1 MVFSV
6 DKKIRIGFITAISI
20 LLISY
25 ILFFFTTDKA
35 LKNAAVVNSRKEIII
50 EADNLLSTLKDMEI
64 VYRGYLLLD
73 NKESLDL
80 YYDGK
85 KKVVIISDKIKSYLT
100 KDSDQFKKIVALD
113 STINAE
119 IDLMQNGL
127 NLFLKNEF
135 LLTDSVK
142 SIVLLGKA
150 GMDKIRRQ
158 TDEIKMAQLNAIE
171 VSDKTTSNYDYIKIV
186 NLIALILC
194 FFIGIYCTNVY
205 AKENKYR
212 KIIAE
217 KSFNDKETLQKK
229 MEVLTG
235 ANIQLTEQESV
246 EKFAATGRMARMIA
260 HEVRNPLTNIGL
272 ANDQL
277 KDVVEI
283 NEESTMLLNMI
294 KRNGERINLLIGD
307 LLTATK
313 FGELHCK
320 SISIN
325 DLLDEVVS
333 SLNNNLKQN
342 NVMVKKNYSPN
353 LCNIYADPE
362 KIKIVFYNV
371 ILNAIEAIKGT
382 QGFIEISTSINDK
395 QCTIGIKDNGSG
407 IDESSLPK
415 LFEPF
420 FTSKSKGNG
429 LGLTNAQNIVLNHKG
444 KIKAESI
451 EGSPGAFFTISLPCI

>member
-1 MVFSV
+1 M
-6 DKKIRIGFITAISI
+6 
-20 LLISY
+20 
-25 ILFFFTTDKA
+25 
-35 LKNAAVVNSRKEIII
+35 
-50 EADNLLSTLKDMEI
+50 
-64 VYRGYLLLD
+64 
-73 NKESLDL
+73 
-80 YYDGK
+80 
-85 KKVVIISDKIKSYLT
+85 
-100 KDSDQFKKIVALD
+100 
-113 STINAE
+113 
-119 IDLMQNGL
+119 
-127 NLFLKNEF
+127 
-135 LLTDSVK
+135 
-142 SIVLLGKA
+142 
-150 GMDKIRRQ
+150 
-158 TDEIKMAQLNAIE
+158 
-171 VSDKTTSNYDYIKIV
+171 
-186 NLIALILC
+186 
-194 FFIGIYCTNVY
+194 
-205 AKENKYR
+205 
-212 KIIAE
+212 
-217 KSFNDKETLQKK
+217 
-229 MEVLTG
+229 
-235 ANIQLTEQESV
+235 TEQESV

-407 IDESSLPK
+407 IDESSLTK